1 MAQWVLDIDDPFE
14 DAIDMYFVERSQDEA
29 TECRYF
35 SLLSIA
41 EAEPWTDVGW
51 TKVDCKTK
59 ESSKTKESKIAT

>member
-35 SLLSIA
+35 SRLS
-41 EAEPWTDVGW
+41 
-51 TKVDCKTK
+51 K
-59 ESSKTKESKIAT
+59 